1 MKDGQR
7 MGFGVYQYKWRI
19 RLKIGENW
27 FLFKGFSI
35 LETLGMF
42 GLSFFRF
49 FLTFFPDAELLFFPL
64 AFLTKLF
71 SFYPGDT
78 KPAATADNSLLK
90 YHNI

>member
-35 LETLGMF
+35 LGTLGMF
-42 GLSFFRF
+42 SLSFFRF
-49 FLTFFPDAELLFFPL
+49 F
-64 AFLTKLF
+64 
-71 SFYPGDT
+71 
-78 KPAATADNSLLK
+78 
-90 YHNI
+90 